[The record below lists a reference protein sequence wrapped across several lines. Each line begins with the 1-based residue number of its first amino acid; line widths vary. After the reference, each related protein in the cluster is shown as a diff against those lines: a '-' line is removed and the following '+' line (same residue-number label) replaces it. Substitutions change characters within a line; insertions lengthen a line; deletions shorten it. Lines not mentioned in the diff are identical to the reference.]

1 MTGVSMSRLMRLG
14 RPCLNVTW
22 TAPQSDATISR
33 YRIQYK
39 RTGTVFWGSEST
51 AAGSP
56 PPTFVILVALDVG
69 TNYTVRVCATSP
81 SGDGAWS
88 TEDTERTFRCEFYAS
103 IYILIYCIGAL
114 CYIERLLLHYE
125 KVIWSIGSMQ

>member
-1 MTGVSMSRLMRLG
+1 MSRLMRLG

-69 TNYTVRVCATSP
+69 TSYTVRVSATSP
-81 SGDGAWS
+81 IGGGAWS
-88 TEDTERTFRCEFYAS
+88 TEDTERTFKCEFYAS
-103 IYILIYCIGAL
+103 FYVYYNILHNAYYTT
-114 CYIERLLLHYE
+114 YIERLLLCEGYIE
-125 KVIWSIGSMQ
+125 Y